1 MKRYLLTLL
10 IVLAGTLSAKAISYN
25 EARDRAWFLTDKMAY
40 ELNLTPDQYDRVYQV
55 NLDYFMSIAYE
66 ADCYGVYWNYRDT
79 DLRYI
84 LWDWQYRL
92 YVTLDYFYRPI
103 RWIRSAWHYPICD
116 HYRYGYYYYERPRVY
131 VSYHGCNWKRR
142 GHNDVSPYKGWRAER
157 GPGMRDRYDNNRPGG
172 RPGTHNEPGR
182 PSNGRYDG
190 NHNNKGE
197 HADRGNNDNKG
208 GRVDRGN
215 TDNKGG
221 RVDRGNNDNKGEH
234 ADRGNRSNSDRNVS
248 TTPNRDRNVN
258 TTPNRDRNV
267 NTTPNRDR
275 NVGTTPSRDRN
286 TTTSPSRDRNV
297 STTPSRNSN
306 RGGTVSSPSRNQN
319 NGSSNR
325 SSNRSSG
332 RSFGR

>member
-40 ELNLTPDQYDRVYQV
+40 ELNLTPEQYDRVYQV

-103 RWIRSAWHYPICD
+103 RWIRAAWHYPICD

-142 GHNDVSPYKGWRAER
+142 GHNDVSPYRGWRAER

-172 RPGTHNEPGR
+172 RPGTHNEPSR

-190 NHNNKGE
+190 NHNNKGG
-197 HADRGNNDNKG
+197 HADRGNHNNKDG
-208 GRVDRGN
+208 
-215 TDNKGG
+215 
-221 RVDRGNNDNKGEH
+221 H
-234 ADRGNRSNSDRNVS
+234 ADRGNRGNSDRNVGTMPGRDRS
-248 TTPNRDRNVN
+248 TT
-258 TTPNRDRNV
+258 TTKPS
-267 NTTPNRDR
+267 RDR
-275 NVGTTPSRDRN
+275 NVGTMPSRNNNVTFNRNRN
-286 TTTSPSRDRNV
+286 TNSGAV
-297 STTPSRNSN
+297 STPSRNSN
-306 RGGTVSSPSRNQN
+306 NRNSGN
-319 NGSSNR
+319 
-325 SSNRSSG
+325 SNRSSG

>member
-103 RWIRSAWHYPICD
+103 RWIRAAWHYPICD

-142 GHNDVSPYKGWRAER
+142 GHNDISPYRGWRAER

-172 RPGTHNEPGR
+172 RPGTHNEPSR

-190 NHNNKGE
+190 NHNNKGG
-197 HADRGNNDNKG
+197 HADRGNHG
-208 GRVDRGN
+208 
-215 TDNKGG
+215 
-221 RVDRGNNDNKGEH
+221 
-234 ADRGNRSNSDRNVS
+234 NSDRNVGTMPGRDRS
-248 TTPNRDRNVN
+248 TT
-258 TTPNRDRNV
+258 TTKPS
-267 NTTPNRDR
+267 RDR
-275 NVGTTPSRDRN
+275 NVGTMPSRNNNVTFNRNRN
-286 TTTSPSRDRNV
+286 TNSGAV
-297 STTPSRNSN
+297 STPSRNSN
-306 RGGTVSSPSRNQN
+306 NRNSGN
-319 NGSSNR
+319 
-325 SSNRSSG
+325 SNRSSG

>member
-10 IVLAGTLSAKAISYN
+10 IILAGTLSAKAISYN

-103 RWIRSAWHYPICD
+103 RWIRAAWHYPICD

-142 GHNDVSPYKGWRAER
+142 GHNDVSSYRGWRAER

-172 RPGTHNEPGR
+172 RPGTHNEPSR

-190 NHNNKGE
+190 NHNNKGG

-208 GRVDRGN
+208 G
-215 TDNKGG
+215 
-221 RVDRGNNDNKGEH
+221 H
-234 ADRGNRSNSDRNVS
+234 ADRGNRSNSDRNVGTMPGRDRS
-248 TTPNRDRNVN
+248 TT
-258 TTPNRDRNV
+258 TTKPS
-267 NTTPNRDR
+267 RDR
-275 NVGTTPSRDRN
+275 NVGTMPSRNNNVTFNRNRN
-286 TTTSPSRDRNV
+286 TNSGAV
-297 STTPSRNSN
+297 STPSRNSN
-306 RGGTVSSPSRNQN
+306 NRNSGN
-319 NGSSNR
+319 
-325 SSNRSSG
+325 SNRSSG

>member
-103 RWIRSAWHYPICD
+103 RWIRAAWHYPICD
-116 HYRYGYYYYERPRVY
+116 HYRYGYYYYERPHVY

-142 GHNDVSPYKGWRAER
+142 GHNDVSPYRGWRAER

-172 RPGTHNEPGR
+172 RPGTHNEPSR

-190 NHNNKGE
+190 NHNNKG
-197 HADRGNNDNKG
+197 G
-208 GRVDRGN
+208 
-215 TDNKGG
+215 
-221 RVDRGNNDNKGEH
+221 H
-234 ADRGNRSNSDRNVS
+234 ADRGNRGNSDRNVGTMPGRDRS
-248 TTPNRDRNVN
+248 TT
-258 TTPNRDRNV
+258 TTKPS
-267 NTTPNRDR
+267 RDR
-275 NVGTTPSRDRN
+275 NVGTMPSRNNNVTFNRNRN
-286 TTTSPSRDRNV
+286 TNSGAV
-297 STTPSRNSN
+297 STPSRNSN
-306 RGGTVSSPSRNQN
+306 NRNSGN
-319 NGSSNR
+319 SNH
-325 SSNRSSG
+325 SSG

>member
-103 RWIRSAWHYPICD
+103 RWIRAAWHYPICD

-142 GHNDVSPYKGWRAER
+142 GHNDISPYRGWRAER

-172 RPGTHNEPGR
+172 RPGTHNEPSR

-190 NHNNKGE
+190 NHN
-197 HADRGNNDNKG
+197 NKG

-221 RVDRGNNDNKGEH
+221 RVVRNDHG
-234 ADRGNRSNSDRNVS
+234 SS
-248 TTPNRDRNVN
+248 
-258 TTPNRDRNV
+258 
-267 NTTPNRDR
+267 RDR
-275 NVGTTPSRDRN
+275 NVGTMPGRDRS
-286 TTTSPSRDRNV
+286 TTTTKPSRDRNV
-297 STTPSRNSN
+297 GTMPSRNNNVTFNRNRNTNSGAVSTPSRNSN
-306 RGGTVSSPSRNQN
+306 NRNSGN
-319 NGSSNR
+319 
-325 SSNRSSG
+325 SNRSSG

>member
-1 MKRYLLTLL
+1 MKRYLLTLM

-103 RWIRSAWHYPICD
+103 RWIRAAWHYPICD

-142 GHNDVSPYKGWRAER
+142 GHNDVSPYRGWRAER

-172 RPGTHNEPGR
+172 RPGTHNEPSR

-190 NHNNKGE
+190 NHN
-197 HADRGNNDNKG
+197 NKG

-221 RVDRGNNDNKGEH
+221 RVVRNDHG
-234 ADRGNRSNSDRNVS
+234 SS
-248 TTPNRDRNVN
+248 
-258 TTPNRDRNV
+258 
-267 NTTPNRDR
+267 RDR
-275 NVGTTPSRDRN
+275 NVGTMPSRDRS
-286 TTTSPSRDRNV
+286 TTTTKPSRDRNV
-297 STTPSRNSN
+297 GTMPSRNNNVTFNRNRNTNSGTVSTPSRNSN
-306 RGGTVSSPSRNQN
+306 NRNSGN
-319 NGSSNR
+319 
-325 SSNRSSG
+325 SNRSSG

>member
-10 IVLAGTLSAKAISYN
+10 IILAGTLSAKAISYN

-103 RWIRSAWHYPICD
+103 RWIRAAWHYPICD

-142 GHNDVSPYKGWRAER
+142 GHNDVSPYRGWRAER

-172 RPGTHNEPGR
+172 RPGTHNEPSR

-190 NHNNKGE
+190 NHN
-197 HADRGNNDNKG
+197 NKG

-221 RVDRGNNDNKGEH
+221 RVDRN
-234 ADRGNRSNSDRNVS
+234 DRGSS
-248 TTPNRDRNVN
+248 
-258 TTPNRDRNV
+258 
-267 NTTPNRDR
+267 RDR
-275 NVGTTPSRDRN
+275 NVGTMPSRDRS
-286 TTTSPSRDRNV
+286 TTTTKPSRDRNV
-297 STTPSRNSN
+297 GTMPSRNNNVTFNSNRNTNSGAVSTPSRNSN
-306 RGGTVSSPSRNQN
+306 NRNSGN
-319 NGSSNR
+319 
-325 SSNRSSG
+325 SNRSSG

>member
-103 RWIRSAWHYPICD
+103 RWIRAAWHYPICD

-142 GHNDVSPYKGWRAER
+142 GHNDVSPYRGWRAER

-172 RPGTHNEPGR
+172 RPGTHNEPSR

-190 NHNNKGE
+190 NHN
-197 HADRGNNDNKG
+197 NKG

-221 RVDRGNNDNKGEH
+221 RVVRNDHG
-234 ADRGNRSNSDRNVS
+234 SS
-248 TTPNRDRNVN
+248 
-258 TTPNRDRNV
+258 
-267 NTTPNRDR
+267 RDR
-275 NVGTTPSRDRN
+275 NVGTMPGRDRSTTTTKPRRDRTVGTMPSRNNNVTFNRNRN
-286 TTTSPSRDRNV
+286 TNSGAV
-297 STTPSRNSN
+297 STPSRNSN
-306 RGGTVSSPSRNQN
+306 NRNSGN
-319 NGSSNR
+319 
-325 SSNRSSG
+325 SNRSSG

>member
-1 MKRYLLTLL
+1 MKRYVLTLL

-66 ADCYGVYWNYRDT
+66 ADCYGVYWNYRET

-103 RWIRSAWHYPICD
+103 RWIRAAWHYPICD

-142 GHNDVSPYKGWRAER
+142 GHNDVSPYRGWRAER

-172 RPGTHNEPGR
+172 RPGTHNEPSR

-190 NHNNKGE
+190 NHNNKGG
-197 HADRGNNDNKG
+197 HADRGNHNNKDG
-208 GRVDRGN
+208 
-215 TDNKGG
+215 
-221 RVDRGNNDNKGEH
+221 H
-234 ADRGNRSNSDRNVS
+234 ADRGNRGNS
-248 TTPNRDRNVN
+248 DRNVN
-258 TTPNRDRNV
+258 TTPNSDRNV
-267 NTTPNRDR
+267 N
-275 NVGTTPSRDRN
+275 TTPSRDRN
-286 TTTSPSRDRNV
+286 TTTRPSRDRNV

-306 RGGTVSSPSRNQN
+306 RGGTVSSPSRTQN
-319 NGSSNR
+319 NR
-325 SSNRSSG
+325 SSNRS
-332 RSFGR
+332 FGR

>member
-55 NLDYFMSIAYE
+55 HLDYFMSIAYE

-103 RWIRSAWHYPICD
+103 RWIRAAWHYPICD

-142 GHNDVSPYKGWRAER
+142 GHNDVSPYRGWRAER

-172 RPGTHNEPGR
+172 RPGTHNEPSR

-190 NHNNKGE
+190 NHNNKGG
-197 HADRGNNDNKG
+197 HA
-208 GRVDRGN
+208 DRGN

-221 RVDRGNNDNKGEH
+221 RVVRNDHG
-234 ADRGNRSNSDRNVS
+234 SS
-248 TTPNRDRNVN
+248 
-258 TTPNRDRNV
+258 
-267 NTTPNRDR
+267 RDR
-275 NVGTTPSRDRN
+275 NVGTMPGRDRSTTTTKPSRDHNVGTMPSRNNNVTFNRNRN
-286 TTTSPSRDRNV
+286 TNSGAV
-297 STTPSRNSN
+297 STPSRNSN
-306 RGGTVSSPSRNQN
+306 NRNSGN
-319 NGSSNR
+319 SNH
-325 SSNRSSG
+325 SSG

>member
-1 MKRYLLTLL
+1 MKRYVLTLL

-103 RWIRSAWHYPICD
+103 RWIRAAWHYPICD

-142 GHNDVSPYKGWRAER
+142 GHNDVSPYRGWRAER

-172 RPGTHNEPGR
+172 RPGTHNEPSR

-190 NHNNKGE
+190 NHN
-197 HADRGNNDNKG
+197 NKG

-221 RVDRGNNDNKGEH
+221 RVVRNDHG
-234 ADRGNRSNSDRNVS
+234 SS
-248 TTPNRDRNVN
+248 
-258 TTPNRDRNV
+258 
-267 NTTPNRDR
+267 RDR
-275 NVGTTPSRDRN
+275 NVGTMPGRDRS
-286 TTTSPSRDRNV
+286 TTTTKPSRDRNV
-297 STTPSRNSN
+297 GTMPSRNNNVTFNRNRNTNSGAVSTPSRNSN
-306 RGGTVSSPSRNQN
+306 NRNSGN
-319 NGSSNR
+319 
-325 SSNRSSG
+325 SNRSSG

>member
-25 EARDRAWFLTDKMAY
+25 EALDRAWFLTDKMAY

-66 ADCYGVYWNYRDT
+66 ADCYGVYWNYRET

-103 RWIRSAWHYPICD
+103 RWIRAAWHYPICD

-142 GHNDVSPYKGWRAER
+142 GHNDVSPYRGWRAER

-172 RPGTHNEPGR
+172 RPGTHNEPSR

-190 NHNNKGE
+190 NHN
-197 HADRGNNDNKG
+197 NKG

-221 RVDRGNNDNKGEH
+221 RVVRNDHG
-234 ADRGNRSNSDRNVS
+234 SS
-248 TTPNRDRNVN
+248 
-258 TTPNRDRNV
+258 
-267 NTTPNRDR
+267 RDR
-275 NVGTTPSRDRN
+275 NVGTMPGRDRSTTTTKPSRDHNVGTMPSRNNNVTFNRNRN
-286 TTTSPSRDRNV
+286 TNSGAV
-297 STTPSRNSN
+297 STPSRNSN
-306 RGGTVSSPSRNQN
+306 NRNSGN
-319 NGSSNR
+319 
-325 SSNRSSG
+325 SNRSSG

>member
-103 RWIRSAWHYPICD
+103 RWIRAAWHYPICD

-142 GHNDVSPYKGWRAER
+142 GHNDVSPYRGWRAER
-157 GPGMRDRYDNNRPGG
+157 GPGMRDRYDNNRPSG
-172 RPGTHNEPGR
+172 RPGTHNEPSR

-190 NHNNKGE
+190 NHN
-197 HADRGNNDNKG
+197 NKG

-221 RVDRGNNDNKGEH
+221 RVVRNDHG
-234 ADRGNRSNSDRNVS
+234 SS
-248 TTPNRDRNVN
+248 
-258 TTPNRDRNV
+258 
-267 NTTPNRDR
+267 RDR
-275 NVGTTPSRDRN
+275 NVGTMPGRDRS
-286 TTTSPSRDRNV
+286 TTTTKPSRDRNV
-297 STTPSRNSN
+297 GTMPSRNNNVTFNRNTNSGAVSTPSRNSN
-306 RGGTVSSPSRNQN
+306 NRNSGN
-319 NGSSNR
+319 
-325 SSNRSSG
+325 SNRSSG

>member
-103 RWIRSAWHYPICD
+103 RWIRAAWHYPICD

-142 GHNDVSPYKGWRAER
+142 GHNDVSPYRGWRAER
-157 GPGMRDRYDNNRPGG
+157 GPGMRDRYDNNRPSG
-172 RPGTHNEPGR
+172 RPGTHNEPSR

-190 NHNNKGE
+190 NHNNKGG
-197 HADRGNNDNKG
+197 HADRGNHNNKDG
-208 GRVDRGN
+208 
-215 TDNKGG
+215 
-221 RVDRGNNDNKGEH
+221 H
-234 ADRGNRSNSDRNVS
+234 ADRGNRGNSDHNVNTTPNSDRNVG
-248 TTPNRDRNVN
+248 TTPNRDRN
-258 TTPNRDRNV
+258 
-267 NTTPNRDR
+267 
-275 NVGTTPSRDRN
+275 
-286 TTTSPSRDRNV
+286 TTTRPSRDRNV

-306 RGGTVSSPSRNQN
+306 RGGTVSSPSHNQN
-319 NGSSNR
+319 NR

>member
-10 IVLAGTLSAKAISYN
+10 IVLTGTLSAKALSYS

-66 ADCYGVYWNYRDT
+66 SDCYGHYWNYRDT
-79 DLRYI
+79 DLRFI

-103 RWIRSAWHYPICD
+103 RWIRAAWHYPICD

-142 GHNDVSPYKGWRAER
+142 GHNDVSPYRGWRAER

-172 RPGTHNEPGR
+172 RPGTHNEPSR

-190 NHNNKGE
+190 NHNNKGG
-197 HADRGNNDNKG
+197 HADRGNHNNKDG
-208 GRVDRGN
+208 
-215 TDNKGG
+215 
-221 RVDRGNNDNKGEH
+221 H
-234 ADRGNRSNSDRNVS
+234 ADRGNRGNSDRNVGTMPGRDRS
-248 TTPNRDRNVN
+248 TT
-258 TTPNRDRNV
+258 TTKPS
-267 NTTPNRDR
+267 RDR
-275 NVGTTPSRDRN
+275 NVGTMPSRNNNVTFNRNRN
-286 TTTSPSRDRNV
+286 TNSGAV
-297 STTPSRNSN
+297 STPSRNSN
-306 RGGTVSSPSRNQN
+306 NRNSGN
-319 NGSSNR
+319 
-325 SSNRSSG
+325 SNRSSG

>member
-103 RWIRSAWHYPICD
+103 RWIRAAWHYPICD

-142 GHNDVSPYKGWRAER
+142 GHNDVSPYRGWRAER

-172 RPGTHNEPGR
+172 RPGTHNEPSR

-190 NHNNKGE
+190 NHNNKGG
-197 HADRGNNDNKG
+197 HADRGNHNNKDG
-208 GRVDRGN
+208 
-215 TDNKGG
+215 
-221 RVDRGNNDNKGEH
+221 H
-234 ADRGNRSNSDRNVS
+234 ADRGNRGNS
-248 TTPNRDRNVN
+248 DRNVN
-258 TTPNRDRNV
+258 TTPNSDRNV
-267 NTTPNRDR
+267 N
-275 NVGTTPSRDRN
+275 TTPSRDRN
-286 TTTSPSRDRNV
+286 TTTRPSRDRNV

-306 RGGTVSSPSRNQN
+306 RGGTVNSPSRNQN
-319 NGSSNR
+319 NR
-325 SSNRSSG
+325 SSNRSGG

>member
-103 RWIRSAWHYPICD
+103 RWIRAAWHYPICD

-142 GHNDVSPYKGWRAER
+142 GHNDVSPYRGWRAER

-172 RPGTHNEPGR
+172 RPGTHNEPSR

-190 NHNNKGE
+190 NHNNKGG
-197 HADRGNNDNKG
+197 HADRGNHNNKDG
-208 GRVDRGN
+208 
-215 TDNKGG
+215 
-221 RVDRGNNDNKGEH
+221 H
-234 ADRGNRSNSDRNVS
+234 ADRGNRGNSDRNVNTTPNS
-248 TTPNRDRNVN
+248 DRNVGTTPNRDRNVS
-258 TTPNRDRNV
+258 
-267 NTTPNRDR
+267 
-275 NVGTTPSRDRN
+275 TTPSRDRN
-286 TTTSPSRDRNV
+286 TTTRPSRDRNV

-319 NGSSNR
+319 N
-325 SSNRSSG
+325 RSSG

>member
-66 ADCYGVYWNYRDT
+66 ADCYGVYWNYRET

-103 RWIRSAWHYPICD
+103 RWIRAAWHYPICD

-142 GHNDVSPYKGWRAER
+142 GHNDVSPYRGWRAER

-172 RPGTHNEPGR
+172 RPGTHNEPSR

-190 NHNNKGE
+190 NHNNKGG
-197 HADRGNNDNKG
+197 HADRGNHNNKDG
-208 GRVDRGN
+208 
-215 TDNKGG
+215 
-221 RVDRGNNDNKGEH
+221 H
-234 ADRGNRSNSDRNVS
+234 ADRGNRGNS
-248 TTPNRDRNVN
+248 DRNVN
-258 TTPNRDRNV
+258 TTPNSDRNV
-267 NTTPNRDR
+267 N
-275 NVGTTPSRDRN
+275 TTPSRDRN
-286 TTTSPSRDRNV
+286 TTTRPSRDRNV

-319 NGSSNR
+319 NR
-325 SSNRSSG
+325 SSNRSGG

>member
-25 EARDRAWFLTDKMAY
+25 EARDRAWLLTDKMAY
-40 ELNLTPDQYDRVYQV
+40 ELNLTPAQYDRVYQV

-66 ADCYGVYWNYRDT
+66 ADCYGVYWNYRET

-103 RWIRSAWHYPICD
+103 RWIRAAWHYPICD

-142 GHNDVSPYKGWRAER
+142 GHNDVSPYRGWRAER

-172 RPGTHNEPGR
+172 RPGTHNEPSR

-190 NHNNKGE
+190 NHNNKGG
-197 HADRGNNDNKG
+197 HADRGNHNNKDG
-208 GRVDRGN
+208 
-215 TDNKGG
+215 
-221 RVDRGNNDNKGEH
+221 H
-234 ADRGNRSNSDRNVS
+234 ADRGNRGNSDRNVGTMPGRDRS
-248 TTPNRDRNVN
+248 TT
-258 TTPNRDRNV
+258 TTKPS
-267 NTTPNRDR
+267 RDR
-275 NVGTTPSRDRN
+275 NVGTMPSRNNNVTFNRNRN
-286 TTTSPSRDRNV
+286 TNSGAV
-297 STTPSRNSN
+297 STPSRNSN
-306 RGGTVSSPSRNQN
+306 NRNSGN
-319 NGSSNR
+319 SNH
-325 SSNRSSG
+325 SSG

>member
-103 RWIRSAWHYPICD
+103 RWIRAAWHYPICD

-142 GHNDVSPYKGWRAER
+142 GHNDVSPYRGWRAER

-172 RPGTHNEPGR
+172 RPGTHNEPSR

-190 NHNNKGE
+190 NHNNKGG
-197 HADRGNNDNKG
+197 HADRGNHNNKDG
-208 GRVDRGN
+208 
-215 TDNKGG
+215 
-221 RVDRGNNDNKGEH
+221 H
-234 ADRGNRSNSDRNVS
+234 ADRGNRGNSDRNVGTMPGRDRS
-248 TTPNRDRNVN
+248 TT
-258 TTPNRDRNV
+258 TTKPS
-267 NTTPNRDR
+267 RDR
-275 NVGTTPSRDRN
+275 NVGTMPSRNNNVTFNRNRN
-286 TTTSPSRDRNV
+286 TNSGAV
-297 STTPSRNSN
+297 STPSRNSN
-306 RGGTVSSPSRNQN
+306 NRNSGN
-319 NGSSNR
+319 SNH
-325 SSNRSSG
+325 SSG

>member
-103 RWIRSAWHYPICD
+103 RWIRAAWHYPICD

-142 GHNDVSPYKGWRAER
+142 GHNDVSPYRGWRAER

-172 RPGTHNEPGR
+172 RPGTHNEPSR

-190 NHNNKGE
+190 NHNNKG
-197 HADRGNNDNKG
+197 G
-208 GRVDRGN
+208 
-215 TDNKGG
+215 
-221 RVDRGNNDNKGEH
+221 H
-234 ADRGNRSNSDRNVS
+234 ADRGNRSNSDRNVGTMPGRDRS
-248 TTPNRDRNVN
+248 TT
-258 TTPNRDRNV
+258 TTKPS
-267 NTTPNRDR
+267 RDR
-275 NVGTTPSRDRN
+275 NVGTMPSRNNNVTFNRNRN
-286 TTTSPSRDRNV
+286 TNSGAV
-297 STTPSRNSN
+297 STPSRNSN
-306 RGGTVSSPSRNQN
+306 NRNSGN
-319 NGSSNR
+319 SNR
-325 SSNRSSG
+325 RSG

>member
-66 ADCYGVYWNYRDT
+66 ADCYGVYWNYRET

-103 RWIRSAWHYPICD
+103 RWIRAAWHYPICD

-142 GHNDVSPYKGWRAER
+142 GHNDVSPYRGWRAER

-172 RPGTHNEPGR
+172 RPGTHNEPSR

-190 NHNNKGE
+190 NKGGRG
-197 HADRGNNDNKG
+197 DRGNTDNKG

-221 RVDRGNNDNKGEH
+221 H
-234 ADRGNRSNSDRNVS
+234 TDRGNRGNS
-248 TTPNRDRNVN
+248 DRNVN

-267 NTTPNRDR
+267 NTTP
-275 NVGTTPSRDRN
+275 SRDRN
-286 TTTSPSRDRNV
+286 TTTRPSRDRNV

-319 NGSSNR
+319 NR
-325 SSNRSSG
+325 SSNSSGG

>member
-10 IVLAGTLSAKAISYN
+10 IVLAGTLSAKALSYS

-66 ADCYGVYWNYRDT
+66 SDCYGHYWNYRDT

-103 RWIRSAWHYPICD
+103 RWIRAAWHYPICD

-142 GHNDVSPYKGWRAER
+142 GHNDVSPYRGWRAER
-157 GPGMRDRYDNNRPGG
+157 GPGMRDRYDNNRPSG
-172 RPGTHNEPGR
+172 RPGTHNEPSR

-190 NHNNKGE
+190 NHNNKGG
-197 HADRGNNDNKG
+197 HADRGNHNNKDG
-208 GRVDRGN
+208 
-215 TDNKGG
+215 
-221 RVDRGNNDNKGEH
+221 H
-234 ADRGNRSNSDRNVS
+234 ADRGNRGNS
-248 TTPNRDRNVN
+248 DRNVN

-267 NTTPNRDR
+267 NTTP
-275 NVGTTPSRDRN
+275 SRDRN
-286 TTTSPSRDRNV
+286 TTTRPSRDRNV

-306 RGGTVSSPSRNQN
+306 RGGSVSSPSRNQN
-319 NGSSNR
+319 NR
-325 SSNRSSG
+325 SSNRSGG

>member
-1 MKRYLLTLL
+1 MKRYVLTLL

-103 RWIRSAWHYPICD
+103 RWIRAAWHYPICD

-142 GHNDVSPYKGWRAER
+142 GHNDVSPYRGWRAER
-157 GPGMRDRYDNNRPGG
+157 GPGMRDRYDNNRPSG
-172 RPGTHNEPGR
+172 RPGTHNEPSR

-190 NHNNKGE
+190 NHN
-197 HADRGNNDNKG
+197 NKG

-221 RVDRGNNDNKGEH
+221 RVVRNDHG
-234 ADRGNRSNSDRNVS
+234 SS
-248 TTPNRDRNVN
+248 
-258 TTPNRDRNV
+258 
-267 NTTPNRDR
+267 RDR
-275 NVGTTPSRDRN
+275 NVGTMPGRDRS
-286 TTTSPSRDRNV
+286 TTTTKPSRDRNV
-297 STTPSRNSN
+297 GTMPSRNNNVTFNRNRNTNSGAVSTPSRNSN
-306 RGGTVSSPSRNQN
+306 NRNSGN
-319 NGSSNR
+319 
-325 SSNRSSG
+325 SNRSSG

>member
-66 ADCYGVYWNYRDT
+66 ADCYGVYWNYRET

-103 RWIRSAWHYPICD
+103 RWIRAAWHYPICD

-142 GHNDVSPYKGWRAER
+142 GHNDVSPYRGWRAER

-172 RPGTHNEPGR
+172 RPGTHNEPSR

-190 NHNNKGE
+190 NHNNKGG
-197 HADRGNNDNKG
+197 HADRGNHNNKDG
-208 GRVDRGN
+208 
-215 TDNKGG
+215 
-221 RVDRGNNDNKGEH
+221 H
-234 ADRGNRSNSDRNVS
+234 ADRGNRSNSDRNVGTMPGRDRS
-248 TTPNRDRNVN
+248 TT
-258 TTPNRDRNV
+258 TTKPS
-267 NTTPNRDR
+267 RDR
-275 NVGTTPSRDRN
+275 NVGTMPSRNNNVTFNRNRN
-286 TTTSPSRDRNV
+286 TNSGAV
-297 STTPSRNSN
+297 STPSRNSN
-306 RGGTVSSPSRNQN
+306 NRNSGN
-319 NGSSNR
+319 SNR
-325 SSNRSSG
+325 SSV

>member
-103 RWIRSAWHYPICD
+103 RWIRAAWHYPICD

-142 GHNDVSPYKGWRAER
+142 GHNDVSPYRGWRAER
-157 GPGMRDRYDNNRPGG
+157 GPGMRDRYDNNRPSG
-172 RPGTHNEPGR
+172 RPGTHNEPSR

-190 NHNNKGE
+190 NHNNKGG
-197 HADRGNNDNKG
+197 HADRGNHNNKDG
-208 GRVDRGN
+208 
-215 TDNKGG
+215 
-221 RVDRGNNDNKGEH
+221 H
-234 ADRGNRSNSDRNVS
+234 ADRGNRGNSDRNVGTMPCRDRS
-248 TTPNRDRNVN
+248 TT
-258 TTPNRDRNV
+258 TTKPS
-267 NTTPNRDR
+267 RDR
-275 NVGTTPSRDRN
+275 NVGTMPSRNNNVTFNRNRN
-286 TTTSPSRDRNV
+286 TNSGAV
-297 STTPSRNSN
+297 STPSRNSN
-306 RGGTVSSPSRNQN
+306 NRNSGN
-319 NGSSNR
+319 SNH
-325 SSNRSSG
+325 SSG

>member
-40 ELNLTPDQYDRVYQV
+40 ELNLTPEQYDRVYQV

-103 RWIRSAWHYPICD
+103 RWIRAAWHYPICD

-142 GHNDVSPYKGWRAER
+142 GHNDVSPYRGWRAER

-172 RPGTHNEPGR
+172 RPGTHNEPSR

-190 NHNNKGE
+190 NHNNKGG
-197 HADRGNNDNKG
+197 HGDRGNHNNKDG
-208 GRVDRGN
+208 
-215 TDNKGG
+215 
-221 RVDRGNNDNKGEH
+221 H
-234 ADRGNRSNSDRNVS
+234 ADRGNRGNSDRNVNTTPNS
-248 TTPNRDRNVN
+248 DRNVGTTPNRDRNVS
-258 TTPNRDRNV
+258 
-267 NTTPNRDR
+267 
-275 NVGTTPSRDRN
+275 TTPSRDRN
-286 TTTSPSRDRNV
+286 TTTRPSRDRNV

-319 NGSSNR
+319 NR
-325 SSNRSSG
+325 SSNRSGG

>member
-103 RWIRSAWHYPICD
+103 RWIRAAWHYPICD

-142 GHNDVSPYKGWRAER
+142 GHNDVSPYRGWRAER

-172 RPGTHNEPGR
+172 RPGTHNEPSR
-182 PSNGRYDG
+182 PSNGRYT
-190 NHNNKGE
+190 
-197 HADRGNNDNKG
+197 DNKG

-221 RVDRGNNDNKGEH
+221 H
-234 ADRGNRSNSDRNVS
+234 ADRGNRGNS
-248 TTPNRDRNVN
+248 DRNVN

-267 NTTPNRDR
+267 NTTPSRDR
-275 NVGTTPSRDRN
+275 NVGTTPNRDRN
-286 TTTSPSRDRNV
+286 TTTRPSRDRNV

-319 NGSSNR
+319 N
-325 SSNRSSG
+325 RSSG

>member
-10 IVLAGTLSAKAISYN
+10 IVLAGTLSAKAISYS

-55 NLDYFMSIAYE
+55 NLDYFLSIACE
-66 ADCYGVYWNYRDT
+66 SDCHSRYWHYRDT
-79 DLRYI
+79 DLRFI

-103 RWIRSAWHYPICD
+103 RWVRAAWHYPICD

-142 GHNDVSPYKGWRAER
+142 GHNDVSPYRGWRAER

-172 RPGTHNEPGR
+172 RPGTHNETTR
-182 PSNGRYDG
+182 PNNGRYDG
-190 NHNNKGE
+190 NHDNKGGRV
-197 HADRGNNDNKG
+197 DRGNNDNKG

-215 TDNKGG
+215 NDNKGG
-221 RVDRGNNDNKGEH
+221 RVNRNDRG
-234 ADRGNRSNSDRNVS
+234 S
-248 TTPNRDRNVN
+248 
-258 TTPNRDRNV
+258 
-267 NTTPNRDR
+267 
-275 NVGTTPSRDRN
+275 SRDRN
-286 TTTSPSRDRNV
+286 IGTTTNNNRSTTTRPSRERNV

-306 RGGTVSSPSRNQN
+306 RGGTVSTPSRSQN
-319 NGSSNR
+319 SG

>member
-66 ADCYGVYWNYRDT
+66 ADCYGVYWNYRET

-103 RWIRSAWHYPICD
+103 RWIRAAWHYPICD

-142 GHNDVSPYKGWRAER
+142 GHNDVSPYRGWRAER

-172 RPGTHNEPGR
+172 RPGTHNEPSR

-190 NHNNKGE
+190 
-197 HADRGNNDNKG
+197 NKG

-221 RVDRGNNDNKGEH
+221 RVDRGNTDNKGGH
-234 ADRGNRSNSDRNVS
+234 TDRGNRGNS
-248 TTPNRDRNVN
+248 DRNVN
-258 TTPNRDRNV
+258 TTPNRDRN
-267 NTTPNRDR
+267 
-275 NVGTTPSRDRN
+275 
-286 TTTSPSRDRNV
+286 TTTRPSRDRNV

-306 RGGTVSSPSRNQN
+306 RGGTVNSPSRNQN
-319 NGSSNR
+319 NR
-325 SSNRSSG
+325 SSNRSGG

>member
-66 ADCYGVYWNYRDT
+66 ADCYGVYWNYRET

-103 RWIRSAWHYPICD
+103 RWIRAAWHYPICD
-116 HYRYGYYYYERPRVY
+116 HCRYGYYYYERPRVY

-142 GHNDVSPYKGWRAER
+142 GHNDVSPYRGWRAER

-172 RPGTHNEPGR
+172 RPGTHNEPSR
-182 PSNGRYDG
+182 PSNGRYT
-190 NHNNKGE
+190 
-197 HADRGNNDNKG
+197 DNKG

-221 RVDRGNNDNKGEH
+221 RVVRNDHG
-234 ADRGNRSNSDRNVS
+234 SS
-248 TTPNRDRNVN
+248 
-258 TTPNRDRNV
+258 
-267 NTTPNRDR
+267 RDR
-275 NVGTTPSRDRN
+275 NVGTMPGRDRS
-286 TTTSPSRDRNV
+286 TTTTKPSRDRNV
-297 STTPSRNSN
+297 GTMPSRNNNVTFNLNRNTNSGAVSTPSRNSN
-306 RGGTVSSPSRNQN
+306 NRNSGN
-319 NGSSNR
+319 
-325 SSNRSSG
+325 SNRSSG

>member
-103 RWIRSAWHYPICD
+103 RWIRAAWHYPICD

-142 GHNDVSPYKGWRAER
+142 GHNDVSPYRGWRAER

-172 RPGTHNEPGR
+172 RPGTHNEPSR

-190 NHNNKGE
+190 NHNNKGG
-197 HADRGNNDNKG
+197 HADRGNHNNKDG
-208 GRVDRGN
+208 
-215 TDNKGG
+215 
-221 RVDRGNNDNKGEH
+221 H
-234 ADRGNRSNSDRNVS
+234 ADRGNRGNSDRNVGTMPSRDRS
-248 TTPNRDRNVN
+248 TT
-258 TTPNRDRNV
+258 TTKPS
-267 NTTPNRDR
+267 RDR
-275 NVGTTPSRDRN
+275 NVGTMPSRNNNVTFNRNRN
-286 TTTSPSRDRNV
+286 TNSGAV
-297 STTPSRNSN
+297 STPSRNSN
-306 RGGTVSSPSRNQN
+306 
-319 NGSSNR
+319 NR
-325 SSNRSSG
+325 SSGNSNRSSG

>member
-103 RWIRSAWHYPICD
+103 RWIRAAWHYPICD

-142 GHNDVSPYKGWRAER
+142 GHNDVSPYRGWRAER
-157 GPGMRDRYDNNRPGG
+157 GPGMRDRYDNNRPSG
-172 RPGTHNEPGR
+172 RPGTHNEPSR

-190 NHNNKGE
+190 NHNNKGG
-197 HADRGNNDNKG
+197 HADRGNHNNKDG
-208 GRVDRGN
+208 
-215 TDNKGG
+215 
-221 RVDRGNNDNKGEH
+221 H
-234 ADRGNRSNSDRNVS
+234 ADRGNRSNSDRNVGTMPGRDRS
-248 TTPNRDRNVN
+248 TT
-258 TTPNRDRNV
+258 TTKPS
-267 NTTPNRDR
+267 RDR
-275 NVGTTPSRDRN
+275 NVGTMPSRNNNVTFNRNRN
-286 TTTSPSRDRNV
+286 TNSGAV
-297 STTPSRNSN
+297 STPSRNSN
-306 RGGTVSSPSRNQN
+306 NRNSGN
-319 NGSSNR
+319 
-325 SSNRSSG
+325 SNRSSG

>member
-10 IVLAGTLSAKAISYN
+10 IVLAGTLSAKALSYS

-66 ADCYGVYWNYRDT
+66 SDCYGHYWNYRDT
-79 DLRYI
+79 DLRFI

-92 YVTLDYFYRPI
+92 YVTLDYFYCPI
-103 RWIRSAWHYPICD
+103 RWVRSAWHYPICD

-142 GHNDVSPYKGWRAER
+142 GHNDVSPYKGWRADR

-172 RPGTHNEPGR
+172 RPATHNEPTR

-190 NHNNKGE
+190 NHN
-197 HADRGNNDNKG
+197 NKG

-221 RVDRGNNDNKGEH
+221 RVDRN
-234 ADRGNRSNSDRNVS
+234 DRGSS
-248 TTPNRDRNVN
+248 
-258 TTPNRDRNV
+258 
-267 NTTPNRDR
+267 RDR
-275 NVGTTPSRDRN
+275 NVGTMTSRDRS
-286 TTTSPSRDRNV
+286 TTTTKPSRDRNV
-297 STTPSRNSN
+297 GTMPSRNNNVTLN
-306 RGGTVSSPSRNQN
+306 RDLNTKGSTVSSPSRSN
-319 NGSSNR
+319 NS
-325 SSNRSSG
+325 RSSG

>member
-66 ADCYGVYWNYRDT
+66 ADCYGVYWNYRET

-103 RWIRSAWHYPICD
+103 RWIRAAWHYPICD

-142 GHNDVSPYKGWRAER
+142 GHNDVSPYRGWRAER
-157 GPGMRDRYDNNRPGG
+157 GPGMRDRYDNNRPSG
-172 RPGTHNEPGR
+172 RPGTHNEPSR

-190 NHNNKGE
+190 NHNNKGG
-197 HADRGNNDNKG
+197 HADRGNHNNKDG
-208 GRVDRGN
+208 
-215 TDNKGG
+215 
-221 RVDRGNNDNKGEH
+221 H
-234 ADRGNRSNSDRNVS
+234 ADRGNRGNSDRNVGTMPGRDRS
-248 TTPNRDRNVN
+248 TT
-258 TTPNRDRNV
+258 TTKPS
-267 NTTPNRDR
+267 RDR
-275 NVGTTPSRDRN
+275 NVGTMPSRNNNVTFNRNRN
-286 TTTSPSRDRNV
+286 TNSGAV
-297 STTPSRNSN
+297 STPSRNSN
-306 RGGTVSSPSRNQN
+306 NRNSGN
-319 NGSSNR
+319 SNH
-325 SSNRSSG
+325 SSG

>member
-103 RWIRSAWHYPICD
+103 RWIRAAWHYPICD

-142 GHNDVSPYKGWRAER
+142 GHNDVSPYRGWRAER

-172 RPGTHNEPGR
+172 RPGTHNEPSR

-190 NHNNKGE
+190 
-197 HADRGNNDNKG
+197 NKG

-221 RVDRGNNDNKGEH
+221 RVDRGNTDNKGGH
-234 ADRGNRSNSDRNVS
+234 ADRGNRGNS
-248 TTPNRDRNVN
+248 DRNVN
-258 TTPNRDRNV
+258 TTPNS
-267 NTTPNRDR
+267 DR
-275 NVGTTPSRDRN
+275 NVGTTPN
-286 TTTSPSRDRNV
+286 RDRNV

-319 NGSSNR
+319 NR
-325 SSNRSSG
+325 SSNRSGG

>member
-40 ELNLTPDQYDRVYQV
+40 ELNLTPEQYDRVYQV

-103 RWIRSAWHYPICD
+103 RWIRAAWHYPICD

-142 GHNDVSPYKGWRAER
+142 GHNDVSPYRGWRAER

-172 RPGTHNEPGR
+172 RPGTHNEPSR

-190 NHNNKGE
+190 NHNNKGG
-197 HADRGNNDNKG
+197 HADRGNHNNKDG
-208 GRVDRGN
+208 
-215 TDNKGG
+215 
-221 RVDRGNNDNKGEH
+221 H
-234 ADRGNRSNSDRNVS
+234 ADRGNRSNSDRNVGTMPGRDRS
-248 TTPNRDRNVN
+248 TT
-258 TTPNRDRNV
+258 TTKPS
-267 NTTPNRDR
+267 RDR
-275 NVGTTPSRDRN
+275 NVGTMPSRNNNVTFNRNRN
-286 TTTSPSRDRNV
+286 TNSGAV
-297 STTPSRNSN
+297 STPSRNSN
-306 RGGTVSSPSRNQN
+306 NRNSGN
-319 NGSSNR
+319 
-325 SSNRSSG
+325 SNRSSG

>member
-103 RWIRSAWHYPICD
+103 RWIRAAWHYPICD

-142 GHNDVSPYKGWRAER
+142 GHNDVSPYRGWRAER
-157 GPGMRDRYDNNRPGG
+157 GPGMRDRYDNNRPSG
-172 RPGTHNEPGR
+172 RPGTHNEPSR

-190 NHNNKGE
+190 
-197 HADRGNNDNKG
+197 NKG

-221 RVDRGNNDNKGEH
+221 RVDRGNTDNKGGH
-234 ADRGNRSNSDRNVS
+234 ADRGNRGNSDRNV
-248 TTPNRDRNVN
+248 N
-258 TTPNRDRNV
+258 
-267 NTTPNRDR
+267 
-275 NVGTTPSRDRN
+275 TTPSRDRN
-286 TTTSPSRDRNV
+286 TTTRPSRDRNV

-306 RGGTVSSPSRNQN
+306 RGGSVSSPSRNQN
-319 NGSSNR
+319 NR
-325 SSNRSSG
+325 SSNRSGG

>member
-103 RWIRSAWHYPICD
+103 RWIRAAWHYPICD

-142 GHNDVSPYKGWRAER
+142 GHNDVSPYRGWRAER

-172 RPGTHNEPGR
+172 RPGTHNEPSR

-190 NHNNKGE
+190 NHN
-197 HADRGNNDNKG
+197 NKG

-221 RVDRGNNDNKGEH
+221 RVVRNDRG
-234 ADRGNRSNSDRNVS
+234 SS
-248 TTPNRDRNVN
+248 
-258 TTPNRDRNV
+258 
-267 NTTPNRDR
+267 RDR
-275 NVGTTPSRDRN
+275 NVGTMPSRDRS
-286 TTTSPSRDRNV
+286 TTTTKPSRDRNV
-297 STTPSRNSN
+297 GTMPSRNNNVTFNRNRNTNSGAVSTPSRNSN
-306 RGGTVSSPSRNQN
+306 NRNSGN
-319 NGSSNR
+319 
-325 SSNRSSG
+325 SNRSSG